1 MDRENLYFYN
11 KLQEEKRQVQASLDR
26 ISKQNKESME
36 NYHNDSSRYDNHPAD
51 IGIEVYMMEQDKGK
65 ENHLKNILWEID
77 ESLENLRKGK
87 YGLCKT
93 CDQPIDKERLEL
105 IPYLKTCVEC
115 SKELDGDISF
125 RYTSERKIADDFFGT
140 IKRRHVYYDGEDT
153 LQEVFQYNI
162 VENDPSSSTGDNMGL
177 MDEDMDGVEEVENI
191 SQDYYDDTLK

>member
-51 IGIEVYMMEQDKGK
+51 IGTEVYMMEQDKGK

-125 RYTSERKIADDFFGT
+125 RDTSERKIADDFLELLKEGMYIMMGRTPF
-140 IKRRHVYYDGEDT
+140 RRFFNIILLRMT
-153 LQEVFQYNI
+153 LLLYWRQY
-162 VENDPSSSTGDNMGL
+162 
-177 MDEDMDGVEEVENI
+177 GVNG
-191 SQDYYDDTLK
+191 